1 MPQTVQVPKFISEN
15 AERGLKYRE
24 EGKGGDGLV
33 EQTIRD
39 ARDMVEGSISED
51 KLRKMGP
58 WFERHRVDMDA
69 PANDPDNKDF
79 PGNGAVAWL
88 LWGGST
94 SGDKMDA
101 AKWAQGEVERLDRE
115 SAFYSRPTFMEHS
128 TIEETLAAVQASLA
142 EAVSTRDEVAAKA
155 IEASESFKAQ
165 LAERDAKVA
174 ELTLALESATK
185 ANAELT
191 EKVAALE
198 SKTIAASEQA
208 AVIAASVGVDPVET
222 VSAEKA
228 DNSPE
233 AIRQKFLS
241 MPPSRERQAFFN
253 ANRKVILG
261 R

>member
-1 MPQTVQVPKFISEN
+1 
-15 AERGLKYRE
+15 
-24 EGKGGDGLV
+24 
-33 EQTIRD
+33 
-39 ARDMVEGSISED
+39 
-51 KLRKMGP
+51 
-58 WFERHRVDMDA
+58 
-69 PANDPDNKDF
+69 
-79 PGNGAVAWL
+79 
-88 LWGGST
+88 
-94 SGDKMDA
+94 
-101 AKWAQGEVERLDRE
+101 
-115 SAFYSRPTFMEHS
+115 MEHS

-142 EAVSTRDEVAAKA
+142 EAVSTRDEVASKA

-174 ELTLALESATK
+174 ELAIALESATK

-222 VSAEKA
+222 VAADKA

-233 AIRQKFLS
+233 AIRQRFLS